1 MMRACDV
8 MTTKVAGIHPK
19 ATLSQAIDLMATLG
33 ISCLP
38 VIDIS
43 GTLVGMLTAGDIM
56 RRTSARAQRALL
68 HDAGVLNDDTDP
80 DMDARVQ
87 IVEEV
92 MTPELCAVQETVS
105 AAEAARL
112 AKARRIKRLPVLHG
126 DKLIGLIDC
135 ADLARIVGA
144 DLDAEPNIATSQDS
158 AIKAAI
164 HATLHRL
171 KWTPGPLIDV
181 AVEAGQVE
189 LHGVLLREHERKTL
203 RSAVETIPGVSRC
216 TDHLVVAESMNDM
229 FPQLPDDMVRRQK
242 LFC

>member
-43 GTLVGMLTAGDIM
+43 GTLVGMLTVGDIM
-56 RRTSARAQRALL
+56 RRTSARGQRALL
-68 HDAGVLNDDTDP
+68 HDTGLLCDDTDA
-80 DMDARVQ
+80 DMNAGAQ

-135 ADLARIVGA
+135 ADLARIIGA
-144 DLDAEPNIATSQDS
+144 DLDAEPPATSQDS

-189 LHGVLLREHERKTL
+189 LHGVLLREDERKTL
-203 RSAVETIPGVSRC
+203 RSAVETIPGVRRC
-216 TDHLVVAESMNDM
+216 TDHLVLAESLNDM
-229 FPQLPDDMVRRQK
+229 FPQLPDERVRRQK